1 MSVAKFKI
9 VMRLEK
15 LSKSTNEAPICIR
28 ITKDRKSMYKT
39 LFHID
44 PKYWDAK
51 EQRVKKQHPNS
62 ELLNAKIT
70 KSKAE
75 CEQESYLLSLANDSV
90 GLSTIRNKINN
101 RTSQDL
107 FEYAGKY
114 LEQLEKDG
122 KYATYKKN
130 KSVVKK
136 LRDYL
141 QKDVLPIKSITPE
154 FIKQYENYL
163 LNTLRNNRNTVTV
176 NMKALAKLVRDIFRE
191 YNLDETNNP
200 FKNIKF
206 KREQTDKVFLEIDE
220 IKKIQELKLT
230 PINPL
235 CDTKD
240 MFLFECFT
248 GIRIADIL
256 TLKWKNVSDKT
267 ITIIMRKTA
276 KPLIINQSNDV
287 LSIIGKRRARKIK
300 HEGEINPEAYVFN
313 VLKVDIDRVSA
324 QEALNA
330 ISSAT
335 AIINKQLKRIAKKTG
350 INKNLSTHVARHTFA
365 TMLITKDVNL
375 MVVRD
380 LLGHG
385 DIRVTQ
391 VYARVVSKKKEEAI
405 NVLNNL

>member
-51 EQRVKKQHPNS
+51 AQRVKKQYPNS
-62 ELLNAKIT
+62 ELFNAKIT
-70 KSKAE
+70 KSKAD
-75 CEQESYLLSLANDSV
+75 CEQESYMLSLANDAV

-141 QKDVLPIKSITPE
+141 QKEVLPIKSITPE
-154 FIKQYENYL
+154 FIKQYEHYL
-163 LNTLRNNRNTVTV
+163 LNTLGNHRNTVTV
-176 NMKALAKLVRDIFRE
+176 NMKALAKLVGDIFRE

-200 FKNIKF
+200 FKKIKF
-206 KREQTDKVFLEIDE
+206 KREQTDKVFLEIE
-220 IKKIQELKLT
+220 EVKKIQGLKFT

-235 CDTKD
+235 RDAKD
-240 MFLFECFT
+240 IFLFECFS
-248 GIRIADIL
+248 GIRISDIL
-256 TLKWKNVSDKT
+256 TLKWKNVSDKK
-267 ITIIMRKTA
+267 ITINMRKTA
-276 KPLIINQSNDV
+276 KPFTIDQSNEV
-287 LSIIGKRRARKIK
+287 LSIIGKRQARKIR
-300 HEGEINPEAYVFN
+300 HGGEINPEDYVFN
-313 VLKVDIDRVSA
+313 ILKIDVDKVSE

-330 ISSAT
+330 VSSAT
-335 AIINKQLKRIAKKTG
+335 AVINKQLKRIAKIAG
-350 INKNLSTHVARHTFA
+350 INKNLSTRVGRHSFA

-391 VYARVVSKKKEEAI
+391 VYASVVSKKKEEAI
-405 NVLNNL
+405 NVLNSL

>member
-276 KPLIINQSNDV
+276 KPLTINQSNDV

-350 INKNLSTHVARHTFA
+350 INKNLSTHVARHMKYSNKLYFSA
-365 TMLITKDVNL
+365 LQSQIC
-375 MVVRD
+375 R
-380 LLGHG
+380 
-385 DIRVTQ
+385 
-391 VYARVVSKKKEEAI
+391 
-405 NVLNNL
+405 

>member
-28 ITKDRKSMYKT
+28 TTKDRKSMYKT

-276 KPLIINQSNDV
+276 KPLTINQSNDV
-287 LSIIGKRRARKIK
+287 WS
-300 HEGEINPEAYVFN
+300 Y
-313 VLKVDIDRVSA
+313 
-324 QEALNA
+324 
-330 ISSAT
+330 
-335 AIINKQLKRIAKKTG
+335 
-350 INKNLSTHVARHTFA
+350 
-365 TMLITKDVNL
+365 
-375 MVVRD
+375 
-380 LLGHG
+380 
-385 DIRVTQ
+385 
-391 VYARVVSKKKEEAI
+391 
-405 NVLNNL
+405 